1 MIYQILPT
9 WRRCKTMK
17 RDGALRCP
25 PHALWVPCSFSD
37 WLSSNSCA
45 QNLCYKCLPIKF
57 IPALY
62 WLVLKFF
69 SKMKSKFTWAE
80 VFQTH
85 SWLTPGA
92 VVRMV
97 ETTDAPEGTDLYL
110 TGPFLSSWRRK
121 LNQEL
126 KWGVRKE
133 MLERK
138 VWVTH
143 RGGLP
148 ASPTNSLS
156 LQETAKKP
164 SETVSSALV
173 RKVKP
178 GIL

>member
-1 MIYQILPT
+1 MIHQIHPP

-17 RDGALRCP
+17 RDRALRCP
-25 PHALWVPCSFSD
+25 PHTPWVPCSFSD

-69 SKMKSKFTWAE
+69 SKVKSKFTWAE

-97 ETTDAPEGTDLYL
+97 ETLQRELIYISQGLFCLLEGENWAKSWSGVSERRGWRGQCGWH
-110 TGPFLSSWRRK
+110 TGAVF
-121 LNQEL
+121 Q
-126 KWGVRKE
+126 
-133 MLERK
+133 
-138 VWVTH
+138 
-143 RGGLP
+143 
-148 ASPTNSLS
+148 SP
-156 LQETAKKP
+156 QETVWGKLQRSHQKQRVLLWLEK
-164 SETVSSALV
+164 SN
-173 RKVKP
+173 
-178 GIL
+178 